1 MHRDMMKNGCK
12 SAVFSIAMHY
22 FFHPDAIF
30 FHPDAQL
37 FSSRRIIIPI
47 VSHYLSFPPVI
58 I

>member
-1 MHRDMMKNGCK
+1 MMKNGCK
-12 SAVFSIAMHY
+12 MAVFSIAMHY
-22 FFHPDAIF
+22 F

-47 VSHYLSFPPVI
+47 VSHYLSLPLVI